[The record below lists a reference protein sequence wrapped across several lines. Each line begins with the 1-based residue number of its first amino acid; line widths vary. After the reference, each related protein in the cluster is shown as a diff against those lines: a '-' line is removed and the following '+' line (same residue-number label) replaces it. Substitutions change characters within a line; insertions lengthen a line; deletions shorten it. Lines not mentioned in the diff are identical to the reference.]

1 MCFRRFVY
9 LSVLGLAFFTV
20 SFAQSLP
27 TNSTT
32 ESPSEKEKK
41 QKELQKTVLEMLDQA
56 VGEAAAL
63 KLAQNRAIVFA
74 IAGDL
79 YWKFDEKRA
88 RELFRSAANDIIVSN
103 AEAEKEKKETDDTFG
118 QIYEF
123 NDTRN
128 QILPMIAKHDA
139 DLALELLV
147 QTRPAKITEALAKAT
162 DPNAKQEG
170 GMLNFNP
177 DQYRVRQ
184 EIALEQQFAV
194 LAAEQN
200 PDKAIKLIK
209 ESLAKGI
216 SWNVMPLLQK
226 INQKD
231 EKKASALADDVVR
244 KIVDTDLTKK
254 REDLGAAIRF
264 LQSATDPN
272 QPKTTKEKQFKF
284 SERQLRDIADKLV
297 STFMQPSNS
306 LEMTMGMSQAMPNL
320 EKIVPEKVQLLKQKQ
335 AEATKNLPPEL
346 KRFQQQEKLW
356 NPNSTPEEI
365 LTEIPKLNEFERTQA
380 YQSLTYKIGQIE
392 DETRAKKIIEQIPDE
407 KARQN
412 AAEQFE
418 SGRIS
423 RAARDGKL
431 DEAKKLIGNLSKKK
445 TQIQKLVSLA
455 TDFHKKATEKDRET
469 AVNLMKDAKALANE
483 YPEDEDELNDLMEI
497 VRGYATINADEAF
510 RMFDPIVDQINDF
523 VQASAILSKYNKRNR
538 TFKKGE
544 LLMRVNGYSW
554 DGLLLFRYINQIQLL
569 GKADLNRMSSLSN
582 KFQRSDARTIV
593 KLFVAQGF
601 LAEEKKA
608 DNGGAAGG
616 SVVILGM

>member
-9 LSVLGLAFFTV
+9 LSVLSLAFFTV

-306 LEMTMGMSQAMPNL
+306 LEMTMGMSQVMPNL

-469 AVNLMKDAKALANE
+469 AANLMKDAKALANE